1 MSKVL
6 KIVGQSIGI
15 LFECLLA
22 FLVIFLFVVRSSF
35 VQTYIANQ
43 VTQYLSSEL
52 KTTVKIDNVDV
63 IFFDRLAIDGLLIKD
78 QTKDTLISMNTLKVK
93 WNTLDVIKQ
102 KINLESI
109 SLNDGFVNITKKDGI
124 FNFDFILDYFKS
136 DDVKKEPSKFD
147 FSLSDLKLN
156 NIKFYYND
164 SNKAKELNK
173 LDFYHLLF
181 DDISANIKNIKINTN
196 QFSCSLQNFT
206 ATDQSGFEIKKVKSD
221 FFLSE
226 RGIQLKNTYINTK
239 DSKIVFSKANFN
251 VNDLS
256 ELSDFEN
263 QVKLDVQLG
272 SSQVSFNDLSYFVP
286 DLKGMNELVI
296 LEGLVKN
303 TVNQM
308 NLDDFSISIGKK
320 TSLKGSFKLPELK
333 NITKSNITQDI
344 DYLFLD
350 FDDLAKIKLPI
361 NSSSEFLKF
370 DPKITQLDYVE
381 LIDTKLKGGLN
392 NFNISVD
399 TINTMLGS
407 LSVNELGFKWDSIAE
422 AYLFTNN
429 PFNHSIELKS
439 FRLGKLLNKRSLNLV
454 SGKIG
459 LNAFI
464 PLSGD
469 FSLSNINGNINQ
481 FDFNNYSYSNINISD
496 GTFFN
501 SELKCK
507 IDINDENLIL
517 SYNGSFDFKGIGHY
531 QCEAT
536 LNKATQDI
544 LQSKFAFIDSSHIF
558 KSTIKLD
565 LYGNDVNNL
574 KGNISL
580 VNSKLAEFEIPEFN
594 FDVFRSKEKDV
605 FDLSCSLFDFRL
617 EGKIDLHNI
626 VTEFSDKLTSIVP
639 RTKKTTKTK
648 LSLNNKNDFKYNL
661 SVRNANS
668 FLLHFKEYFP
678 ELIIASGSR
687 IYGNYNSIESDFKIN
702 AESDLIR
709 FNRILFSNID
719 INQSIKK
726 GEIDASCNINSVT
739 IRDSIQLNNVLFH
752 SEGMNNHLI
761 SNITWDPNSKYQ
773 SDVSWVTD
781 IVSNEFISLT
791 ILPSSFSID
800 KKKWIIAD
808 SSNILMAN
816 GSYKVSGFEMNRS
829 EQLIRINGSISGDT
843 KDGLNLG
850 LSNIDLSEIDH
861 MFGINSGMKG
871 SLNGSAFLSDPKGV
885 IRFTS
890 NLFID
895 SLYLNNHEIGNIT
908 TLAAW
913 DPILNCVSMDG
924 DLFYLDQKTF
934 DFSGKYFIK
943 KKKNNL
949 DFNLDFNKMPI
960 GIANAFM
967 NEDVVNNI
975 NGKINGKLKVTG
987 EPIAPVM
994 KGRLF
999 VDDASANISILGVDL
1014 NFNGKL
1020 KVLPDAFII
1029 DNMPVKDEDGN
1040 VGNLIATIY
1049 HNDFSDWN
1057 YDVILDLET
1066 NPITHS
1072 KTNKFLVLN
1081 TDYKEGDY
1089 YYGKAYANGSCEIE
1103 GDESEI
1109 TISVDLKTEKGT
1121 KINFPM
1127 YGTSDIDAENEFITF
1142 VSREKSETI
1151 EPKIDLSSV
1160 NLDLN
1165 FEITPDAEIKL
1176 TFNEQTGDE
1185 IVAYGEGNLNMKM
1198 NDVHEL
1204 NLEGVLNI
1212 NEGSRYDF
1220 AMGQIKQKFDI
1231 QKGSN
1236 IVWSGNPYDAD
1247 INLVTSF
1254 SFKSDYGDLAPEI
1267 EDKSLSNKNVTCF
1280 LNLSESL
1287 LKPKIEFDIES
1298 GNELSE
1304 LGKALLNR
1312 VKGDPNELSLQ
1323 FFSLLIFRTFQPLQE
1338 SPSASGS
1345 AAIDL
1350 VESQINSILGQVSKD
1365 YKLSLN
1371 IESGDFNSQNQN
1383 SIENQNQYSVMEFDV
1398 SKSFLENRLI
1408 VSGSFG
1414 VKTDQSTSNNG
1425 TTSSETTSTSSLIGD
1440 VMIEY
1445 LINQKGNLRIN
1456 AFNESNRNKINQS
1469 DGDFTQGAGVSYQEE
1484 FDNWQDFKLFQTFL
1498 DIFRPKRNK
1507 KIKIKRKKR
1516 QKKVPIL
1523 NENGY
1528 NPANRP
1534 NLMSYKL

>member
-6 KIVGQSIGI
+6 KIVGQSTGI

-181 DDISANIKNIKINTN
+181 DDISANIKNIKINTD

-895 SLYLNNHEIGNIT
+895 SLYINNHEIGNIT

>member
-6 KIVGQSIGI
+6 KIVGQSLGI
-15 LFECLLA
+15 VLECLLA
-22 FLVIFLFVVRSSF
+22 FLIIFLFVVRSSF

-43 VTQYLSSEL
+43 VTQYLSNEL
-52 KTTVKIDNVDV
+52 KTTVKVDKVDV

-78 QTKDTLISMNTLKVK
+78 QTKDTLISMSTIKVK

-124 FNFDFILDYFKS
+124 FNFDFIQDYFKS
-136 DDVKKEPSKFD
+136 DDLKKEPSKFD

-164 SNKAKELNK
+164 SNKEKELK
-173 LDFYHLLF
+173 QLDFYHLLF
-181 DDISANIKNIKINTN
+181 EDISANIKNIKINPD
-196 QFSCSLQNFT
+196 QFACSLQYLT
-206 ATDQSGFEIKKVKSD
+206 AKDQSGFKINKVKSD

-226 RGIQLKNTYINTK
+226 RGIQLKNTCINTK
-239 DSKIVFSKANFN
+239 DSRIVFSKANFN
-251 VNDLS
+251 VNNLS

-263 QVKLDVQLG
+263 LVNLDVQM
-272 SSQVSFNDLSYFVP
+272 SPSQVSFNDLSYFVP
-286 DLKGMNELVI
+286 DLEGMNEIVT

-361 NSSSEFLKF
+361 NSSSGFLNL
-370 DPKITQLDYVE
+370 DPKITELAYVE

-392 NFNISVD
+392 DFNISVD
-399 TINTMLGS
+399 TINTILGS
-407 LSVNELGFKWDSIAE
+407 LSVDKLGFKWDSIAE

-429 PFNHSIELKS
+429 SVNHSIQFKS
-439 FRLGKLLNKRSLNLV
+439 FRLGKLLNQRSLDLV
-454 SGKIG
+454 SGNIG

-464 PLSGD
+464 PLSGN
-469 FSLSNINGNINQ
+469 FSLSNINGDLSQ
-481 FDFNNYSYSNINISD
+481 FDFNNYSYSNINISK
-496 GTFFN
+496 GTFIN
-501 SELKCK
+501 NELKCK
-507 IDINDENLIL
+507 IDINDDNLIL

-544 LQSKFAFIDSSHIF
+544 LQSEFAFLDSSDIF
-558 KSTIKLD
+558 NTTIKMD

-574 KGNISL
+574 EGNISL
-580 VNSKLAEFEIPEFN
+580 INSKFAEFEIPEFD
-594 FDVFRSKEKDV
+594 FDVVRSKEKDV
-605 FDLSCSLFDFRL
+605 FDLSCSLFDFHL

-626 VTEFSDKLTSIVP
+626 VDEFSNKLISIVP
-639 RTKKTTKTK
+639 RTKNTIKTN

-678 ELIIASGSR
+678 DLIIASGSR
-687 IYGNYNSIESDFKIN
+687 IYGNYNSIESDFKLN

-709 FNRILFSNID
+709 FNRILFSNIN

-752 SEGMNNHLI
+752 SEGINNHLI

-781 IVSNEFISLT
+781 IVSNEFVSLT

-816 GSYKVSGFEMNRS
+816 GTYKVSGFEMNRA
-829 EQLIRINGSISGDT
+829 EQLIRINGSISRDY
-843 KDGLNLG
+843 KDGLSLG

-871 SLNGSAFLSDPKGV
+871 NLNGSAFLSDPKGV

-913 DPILNCVSMDG
+913 DPILNCVAMDG
-924 DLFYLDQKTF
+924 DLFYLGQKTF
-934 DFSGKYFIK
+934 DFSGKYFIE

-967 NEDVVNNI
+967 DENVVNNI
-975 NGKINGKLKVTG
+975 DGKINGKLKVTG
-987 EPIAPVM
+987 EPIAPIM
-994 KGRLF
+994 KGTLF
-999 VDDASANISILGVDL
+999 VDDASANISLLGVDL

-1020 KVLPDAFII
+1020 KVLSDAFII

-1049 HNDFSDWN
+1049 HDDFADWN

-1081 TDYKEGDY
+1081 TDYQEGDY
-1089 YYGKAYANGSCEIE
+1089 YYGKAYAKGSCEIE

-1127 YGTSDIDAENEFITF
+1127 YGTSDIDADNEFITF
-1142 VSREKSETI
+1142 VSRESIETI

-1204 NLEGVLNI
+1204 NLEGALNI

-1247 INLVTSF
+1247 INLITSF

-1267 EDKSLSNKNVTCF
+1267 EDKSLSNKNVNCF

-1287 LKPKIEFDIES
+1287 LKPKIEFDIKP

-1414 VKTDQSTSNNG
+1414 VKTDQSTSKNG
-1425 TTSSETTSTSSLIGD
+1425 ATSSETTSTSSLIGD

-1507 KIKIKRKKR
+1507 KIKNKRKKR

-1528 NPANRP
+1528 NPANKP
-1534 NLMSYKL
+1534 NLISYKL